1 MADASPRR
9 WQPVFLPEPNLRP
22 RGAYSPAVRAGNLI
36 FVSGQV
42 PRNPETGAVE
52 GTDVTSQT
60 KRVLENVR
68 LTLQA
73 AGATFEDVV
82 SVTVYLADIKDWDT
96 FNAIYKDTFTPPY
109 PTRTALGAQLHDV
122 LVEVNAIAMAKGP

>member
-1 MADASPRR
+1 MPDSSSRP
-9 WQPVFLPEPNLRP
+9 WQPVFLPEPNLKP

-42 PRNPETGAVE
+42 PRNPETGEIE
-52 GTDVTSQT
+52 GADVAAQT
-60 KRVLENVR
+60 RRTLENVR
-68 LTLQA
+68 LVLES
-73 AGATFEDVV
+73 AGATFDDVV

-96 FNAIYKDTFTPPY
+96 FNTIYKDTLKAPY
-109 PTRTALGAQLHDV
+109 PARTALGAQLHDV

>member
-1 MADASPRR
+1 MADASTRR
-9 WQPVFLPEPNLRP
+9 WQPIFLPEPNLRP

-42 PRNPETGAVE
+42 PRNPETGEVE
-52 GTDVTSQT
+52 GKDVASQT

-68 LTLQA
+68 LTLKA

-96 FNAIYKDTFTPPY
+96 FNAIYKDTLTPPY
-109 PTRTALGAQLHDV
+109 PSRTALGAQLHDV
-122 LVEVNAIAMAKGP
+122 LVEVNVIAMAKEP